1 MLKILTMTTVILKLK
16 NTKEVGFLLDLLNRL
31 HISFEW
37 REEKTAKPSPQLP
50 NDIISELYGSW
61 QSNLSSDEL
70 ASSIR
75 DARVNQ
81 TREIAL

>member
-1 MLKILTMTTVILKLK
+1 MTTVILKLR
-16 NTKEVGFLLDLLNRL
+16 NNKEVNFLLDLLNRL

-37 REEKTAKPSPQLP
+37 GEEKTVKPLP
-50 NDIISELYGSW
+50 PEQNKDSIAELYGSW

-75 DARVNQ
+75 AARVNQ